1 MRSFDM
7 SHVLHSATE
16 VFHEKILNIIWSIEN
31 AENSQDDIIVWGKD
45 VHSKNETVKNMF
57 EKISSHGLK
66 LNKSKCQ
73 IAVNE

>member
-7 SHVLHSATE
+7 SHILHSAT

-45 VHSKNETVKNMF
+45 VHSKNETVKNVF
-57 EKISSHGLK
+57 EKNSSHGLK